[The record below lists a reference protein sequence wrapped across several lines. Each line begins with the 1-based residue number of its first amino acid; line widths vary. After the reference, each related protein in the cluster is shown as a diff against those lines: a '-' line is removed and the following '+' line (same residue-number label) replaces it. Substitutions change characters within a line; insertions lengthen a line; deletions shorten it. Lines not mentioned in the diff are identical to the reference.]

1 MARLL
6 IVDDEAAL
14 RRALRRTLERAGH
27 EILEA
32 PDVASAREL
41 LSCSEAIELV
51 FCDVGLPGESG
62 LELVRSLAGSDIAV
76 VMLTGLDDP
85 AVADSA
91 LAIGAYAYLV
101 KPLGPNEVLIN
112 VASAL
117 RRRDLELAHREYL
130 RELENKVVLRTAAL
144 RDAVA
149 TLQRNEPNARLV
161 EQEIIDRLVAA
172 LTLRSE
178 ETGAHM
184 RRVGLYAAQL
194 ARATTPS
201 AWSEHDIRVAAM
213 LHDVGKIG
221 IPDSVL
227 LKPGRLTTE
236 EFETMKRHC
245 RLGES
250 LLKGGESRLL
260 TLAAEV
266 ALTHHERWDG
276 TGYPDGLAGE
286 EIPLSG
292 RIVTL
297 ADVFDALTS
306 RRVYRGAICVEDA
319 IRIIE
324 HGQGTQFDPA
334 LVSAFISS
342 REVLEAIRSSNPD
355 VTPAESV
362 PRNPRPH
369 GREGVTGVRQAGL

>member
-6 IVDDEAAL
+6 VVDDEALL

-27 EILEA
+27 EVVEA
-32 PDVASAREL
+32 ADVASAREL
-41 LSCSEAIELV
+41 LSRTDGIELV

-62 LELVRSLAGSDIAV
+62 LELVRSLEGSDIAS
-76 VMLTGLDDP
+76 VMLTGIDDP
-85 AVADSA
+85 GVADSA
-91 LAIGAYAYLV
+91 LAVGAYAYLV

-130 RELENKVVLRTAAL
+130 RELENKVVLRTSAL
-144 RDAVA
+144 RDAVE
-149 TLQRNEPNARLV
+149 TLQRNAPHARLV

-184 RRVGLYAAQL
+184 RRVGLYAAHL
-194 ARATTPS
+194 ARITAPS
-201 AWSEHDIRVAAM
+201 RWSGHEIRVAAM

-227 LKPGRLTTE
+227 LKPGRLTEE
-236 EFETMKRHC
+236 EFEIMKRHC
-245 RLGES
+245 VLGES
-250 LLKGGESRLL
+250 LLKGGGSQLL

-276 TGYPDGLAGE
+276 TGYPNGLTGQ

-292 RIVTL
+292 RIVML

-306 RRVYRGAICVEDA
+306 HRVYRDAICLRDA
-319 IRIIE
+319 LRIIE
-324 HGQGTQFDPA
+324 AGRGTQFDPD
-334 LVSAFISS
+334 LVSAFTSQP
-342 REVLEAIRSSNPD
+342 EALEAIRGSNPE
-355 VTPAESV
+355 VMEAE
-362 PRNPRPH
+362 
-369 GREGVTGVRQAGL
+369 VRWTAAS